1 LSFDL
6 QQNNLRT
13 NNENYPQDDK
23 YSERKLGVRTAH
35 ENTED
40 FAIKRQ
46 RIDKQEEEGEKK
58 FKLRLE
64 VDSSDYYNNKM
75 DQ

>member
-40 FAIKRQ
+40 FAIKR
-46 RIDKQEEEGEKK
+46 
-58 FKLRLE
+58 
-64 VDSSDYYNNKM
+64 
-75 DQ
+75 